1 MSAPLGGTLAAI
13 DISKSHG
20 STPVLVD
27 VSITMRPRARIGVV
41 GPNGIGKSTL
51 LRILAGLEPADSGS
65 VSRTPDSLTVGYLPQ
80 EAATSPGES
89 VRQYLMR
96 RGGSE
101 EEWRLVSALR
111 ESGLGD
117 ELDRPL
123 ATLSGGE
130 AARVALASI
139 LLTRFDVLLLDEPTN
154 DLDFGGL
161 ELLER
166 FVEEADAAIAVVS
179 HDRAFL
185 ERTVDRVVELE
196 EGSREAREYAGGF
209 AEYERLRGL
218 ERERQSAAHGR
229 YTERRRDLEGAL
241 LRRQGQARAA
251 GKAANRRLTRALSQR
266 TRSAERRL
274 ETLEPVDKPWE
285 PWDLRLDLAP
295 AARGGDLVVRL
306 ESAVVE
312 RGSFR
317 LGPVDLALGFGERVA
332 ITGPNGS
339 GKSTLAR
346 RGPGT
351 PPPGGGTPAC
361 GLEHRRGRAGADAR
375 RLRRRHAPGR
385 LRRAIPAGARR
396 GAHAAGEVRPR
407 RR

>member
-27 VSITMRPRARIGVV
+27 VSITMRPRARIGIV

-123 ATLSGGE
+123 AMLSGGE

-166 FVEEADAAIAVVS
+166 FVEEVDAAIAVVS

-185 ERTVDRVVELE
+185 ERTVDRVLELE

-229 YTERRRDLEGAL
+229 YTERRLDLEGAL

-251 GKAANRRLTRALSQR
+251 GKAANRRLTRALS
-266 TRSAERRL
+266 
-274 ETLEPVDKPWE
+274 
-285 PWDLRLDLAP
+285 
-295 AARGGDLVVRL
+295 
-306 ESAVVE
+306 
-312 RGSFR
+312 
-317 LGPVDLALGFGERVA
+317 
-332 ITGPNGS
+332 
-339 GKSTLAR
+339 
-346 RGPGT
+346 
-351 PPPGGGTPAC
+351 
-361 GLEHRRGRAGADAR
+361 
-375 RLRRRHAPGR
+375 
-385 LRRAIPAGARR
+385 
-396 GAHAAGEVRPR
+396 
-407 RR
+407 